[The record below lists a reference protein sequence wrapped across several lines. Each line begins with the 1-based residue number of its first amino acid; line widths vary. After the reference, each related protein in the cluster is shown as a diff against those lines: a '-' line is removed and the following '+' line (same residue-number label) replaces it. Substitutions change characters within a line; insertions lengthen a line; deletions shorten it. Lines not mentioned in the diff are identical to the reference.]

1 MPYNCPQYKPPR
13 MKPRRPKGQGKHYR
27 TAQWQAIRKQI
38 IIRDNATCQ
47 MCGKVCIGKDLQVDH
62 KVARANGGTDAYE
75 NLWILCQ
82 RCHAQKG
89 RKEGLGF

>member
-1 MPYNCPQYKPPR
+1 MSGSPYWKQFNVELCSSSRNQ
-13 MKPRRPKGQGKHYR
+13 
-27 TAQWQAIRKQI
+27 KQI
-38 IIRDNATCQ
+38 IIRDNATCN
-47 MCGKVCIGKDLQVDH
+47 MCGKVCVGKDLQVDH
-62 KVARANGGTDAYE
+62 KVARANGGTDDYS